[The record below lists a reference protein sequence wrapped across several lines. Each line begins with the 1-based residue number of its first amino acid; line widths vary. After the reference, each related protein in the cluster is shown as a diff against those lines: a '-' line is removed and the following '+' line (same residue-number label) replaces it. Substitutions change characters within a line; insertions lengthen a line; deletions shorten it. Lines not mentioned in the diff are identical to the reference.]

1 MNVRS
6 PLGIVVPALFT
17 GVATAM
23 PLRARQPAVPE
34 GVPGGSS
41 SEASSSSE
49 EAGGLLDEPLLP
61 EEGLADPETW
71 ERLGRELLDSAV
83 AYMPQLLAAI
93 FLFFAFYI
101 ASRIVAG
108 VTRRA
113 LSRTRAEP
121 AARQVVTKLASVSVL
136 VVGVLVAASQAGV
149 AVGSMI
155 ASVGVA
161 GLAIGLAAQD
171 SLSNVVAGLTILWD
185 RPFRVGDY
193 VTIADEYGRVTDVG
207 LRTTTIETVRK
218 VEAILPNSDV
228 INSKIVNHTR
238 TPDLR
243 VDLSIGIGYGEDV
256 ARARS
261 VLVEALSAS
270 EYTAEDPAPSVVLR
284 ELGDSAV
291 VLAARVWLLDPSA
304 ERRAS
309 WDLLERAKVALDEA
323 GIEIPFPQ
331 RTLHMA
337 PESAPLRLGRDP
349 SWSDEDAA

>member
-1 MNVRS
+1 MPSRS
-6 PLGIVVPALFT
+6 WAPTILAG
-17 GVATAM
+17 GSVAA
-23 PLRARQPAVPE
+23 PSIARQPAGAE
-34 GVPGGSS
+34 SS
-41 SEASSSSE
+41 DGAASE
-49 EAGGLLDEPLLP
+49 EPGGLLDEPLLP
-61 EEGLADPETW
+61 EEGLAELETW
-71 ERLGRELLDSAV
+71 ERLGRALLDSAV
-83 AYMPQLLAAI
+83 DYLPQLLAAL
-93 FLFFAFYI
+93 FLFFVFYV
-101 ASRIVAG
+101 ASRIVAS

-113 LSRTRAEP
+113 LSRTRADP
-121 AARQVVTKLASVSVL
+121 AARQVVTKLASIAVL
-136 VVGVLVAASQAGV
+136 IVGVLVAASQAGV

-193 VTIADEYGRVTDVG
+193 VTVADEYGRVTDVG

-228 INSKIVNHTR
+228 INSKIINHTR

-256 ARARS
+256 AQARE
-261 VLVEALSAS
+261 VLIEALSAS
-270 EYTAEDPAPSVVLR
+270 SYTAKEPAPSVVLR

-291 VLAARVWLLDPSA
+291 VLAARVWLNDPSA

-337 PESAPLRLGRDP
+337 STSPPLRLGREHG
-349 SWSDEDAA
+349 SNERAASDEAAGDAA

>member
-1 MNVRS
+1 MD
-6 PLGIVVPALFT
+6 
-17 GVATAM
+17 
-23 PLRARQPAVPE
+23 Q
-34 GVPGGSS
+34 
-41 SEASSSSE
+41 
-49 EAGGLLDEPLLP
+49 PLLP
-61 EEGLADPETW
+61 EEGLSDLETW
-71 ERLGRELLDSAV
+71 ERLGRSLLDSAV
-83 AYMPQLLAAI
+83 DFAPQLLAALVL
-93 FLFFAFYI
+93 FLVFYI

-108 VTRRA
+108 LTKRA

-121 AARQVVTKLASVSVL
+121 AARQVVTKLASTVVL
-136 VVGVLVAASQAGV
+136 IIGMLVAASQAGV

-155 ASVGVA
+155 ASVGVV

-193 VTIADEYGRVTDVG
+193 VTVADEYGRVTDVG

-228 INSKIVNHTR
+228 INSKIINHTR

-256 ARARS
+256 TRARS
-261 VLVEALSAS
+261 VLIEALEQS
-270 EYTAEDPAPSVVLR
+270 EYTASEPGPSVVLR

-291 VLAARVWLLDPSA
+291 VLAARVWLNDPSV
-304 ERRAS
+304 ERRAT
-309 WDLLERAKVALDEA
+309 WDLLERAKAALDQA

-337 PESAPLRLGRDP
+337 PDGPPLRLGRDD
-349 SWSDEDAA
+349 SWRSSEDAA